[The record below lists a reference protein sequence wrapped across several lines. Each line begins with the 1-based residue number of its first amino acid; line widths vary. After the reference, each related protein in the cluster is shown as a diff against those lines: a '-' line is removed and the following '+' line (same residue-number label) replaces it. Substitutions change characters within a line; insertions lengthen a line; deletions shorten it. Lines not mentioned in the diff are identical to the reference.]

1 MKSNHCGEIQ
11 DLENKISLD
20 GTPGTAIIR
29 DHDRIDFELVTENLD
44 GVFLRNKRFKVTP
57 IQERTPEKAPPSGQ
71 QPGSPTP
78 APAPSQPSSSA
89 PSSQGQSS
97 PSKVS
102 PSNSNSNKD
111 DQKSNPRTPVKS
123 TVQQIMAWFA
133 EKKIGQGS
141 KNYTRVTASG
151 KKILSQKK
159 LRMSSDEDSLSP
171 PSAKREKKRS
181 KKSSFKH

>member
-71 QPGSPTP
+71 QPGSP
-78 APAPSQPSSSA
+78 APAPSQQSSSA
-89 PSSQGQSS
+89 PSSQGKSS
-97 PSKVS
+97 PSKVLWK
-102 PSNSNSNKD
+102 PGD
-111 DQKSNPRTPVKS
+111 
-123 TVQQIMAWFA
+123 
-133 EKKIGQGS
+133 
-141 KNYTRVTASG
+141 AS
-151 KKILSQKK
+151 
-159 LRMSSDEDSLSP
+159 
-171 PSAKREKKRS
+171 
-181 KKSSFKH
+181 